1 MTWYNKVM
9 WTEGMF
15 LQPQHFQQHDRFVTR
30 QLEALLSS
38 TLLHPTGFMRLAV
51 DDAALLQGK
60 FVLQQAAGVLPDGTP
75 FLIPGQDAAPA
86 ALDVP
91 TDARDELI
99 VLGVAML
106 RAGVAES
113 DAEDGNPAMPPRF
126 RVLDVEVADSHAQSV
141 REVPLR
147 IGRLNLRLMLARDA
161 NEGYTSLPVARVAE
175 RRADG
180 RVVLDA
186 QYIPPWLQSSAQP
199 VLDGYLREIVGLLR
213 QRGNGLASMLGQPG
227 HSGVGQITDFLLL
240 QTINRF
246 EPQFAHAST
255 LALLHPERFYAML
268 LALAGDVSTFREGR
282 RPPAYPLY
290 VHDDLAPCFGAVMG
304 DLRQSLS
311 FVSDPNAIRIELQDR
326 THGVRVALIA
336 DVELQRTA
344 SFVLAVNA
352 QMPGEALRSRFPTQA
367 KIGPPDRIKDL
378 VNLALPGVALRPMP
392 VAPRQLPFH
401 AGFSYFELDTRGS
414 ELWKQLEVSRSMAM
428 FVPDDAF
435 PGIEMEFW
443 AIRR

>member
-30 QLEALLSS
+30 QVNALVSA
-38 TLLHPTGFMRLAV
+38 TLLHPTGFVRLLI
-51 DDAALLQGK
+51 DEAALLQGK
-60 FVLQQAAGVLPDGTP
+60 FVLQQASGVLPDGTP
-75 FLIPGQDAAPA
+75 FMLPGNDASPA

-91 TDARDELI
+91 TDARDELV
-99 VLGVAML
+99 VLGVAMT

-113 DAEDGNPAMPPRF
+113 DAEDSSVAMPPRF
-126 RVLDVEVADSHAQSV
+126 RVLDIDVADSHAQAV

-161 NEGYTSLPVARVAE
+161 NEGYTSLAVARIAE

-180 RVVLDA
+180 RVVLDPK
-186 QYIPPWLQSSAQP
+186 YIPPTLQLASQP
-199 VLDGYLREIVGLLR
+199 VLDGYLREVAGLLR
-213 QRGNGLASMLGQPG
+213 QRGDALAAMLGQPG
-227 HSGVGQITDFLLL
+227 HSGVGQVTDFLLL

-246 EPQFAHAST
+246 EPQFTHAAS
-255 LALLHPERFYAML
+255 LVLLHPERCFALL
-268 LALAGDVSTFREGR
+268 LALAGDLSTFRESR
-282 RPPAYPLY
+282 RPPAYPIY
-290 VHDDLAPCFGAVMG
+290 VHNDPAPCFSAVMA
-304 DLRQSLS
+304 DVRQSLS
-311 FVSDPNAIRIELQDR
+311 LLSDPNAIRIDLQDR
-326 THGVRVALIA
+326 THGVRVALIP

-352 QMPGEALRSRFPTQA
+352 QMAGEALRSRFPTQV

-378 VNLALPGVALRPMP
+378 VNLALPGVTLTPLP

-401 AGFSYFELDTRGS
+401 AGFNYFELDTRGS
-414 ELWKQLEVSRSMAM
+414 DLWKQLEKSRSMAM
-428 FVPDDAF
+428 FVPDDSF
-435 PGIEMEFW
+435 PGLEMEFW